1 MYKPFIITAL
11 LLGALAVLLGAFGAH
26 GLKEYANEQNVS
38 TYETAV
44 KYQFFHVFALALT
57 GILYKEYPTKG
68 IILAGK
74 LFIIG
79 ICLFSGSLYLLT
91 LLSISSNTQF
101 NWIGAITPLG
111 GLFLISG
118 WVFLAIKTTSYK
130 P

>member
-26 GLKEYANEQNVS
+26 GLKTYGNEQLLS
-38 TYETAV
+38 TFETAV

-57 GILYKEYPTKG
+57 GILYKEFSIKG
-68 IILAGK
+68 ILFAGK

-91 LLSISSNTQF
+91 FLSILGNTKF
-101 NWIGAITPLG
+101 NWIGVITPLG
-111 GLFLISG
+111 GLLLTSG
-118 WVFLAIKTTSYK
+118 WILLAVTISRYK
-130 P
+130 R

>member
-26 GLKEYANEQNVS
+26 GLKDYANEQIFA

-57 GILYKEYPTKG
+57 GILYKEYPNKA
-68 IILAGK
+68 ILFAGN

-91 LLSISSNTQF
+91 LFSISGNTQF
-101 NWIGAITPLG
+101 NWIGAITPIG
-111 GLFLISG
+111 GLLLISG
-118 WVFLAIKTTSYK
+118 WVLISVKIASYK
-130 P
+130 R